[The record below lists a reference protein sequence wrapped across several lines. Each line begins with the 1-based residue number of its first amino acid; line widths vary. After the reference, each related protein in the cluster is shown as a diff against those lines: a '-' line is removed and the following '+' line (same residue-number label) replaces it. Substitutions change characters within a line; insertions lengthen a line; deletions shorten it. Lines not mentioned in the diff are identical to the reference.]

1 MRITRILAGVAL
13 AFASLSAFANTY
25 IFAVPPRGSQAATE
39 QVYGPIAKLL
49 SQATGQN
56 IKLIYE
62 ADWLSYESDMRAGHF
77 DLVFDGPAFIGWR
90 MAHLNFVPLVK
101 LKGNLVFAVLTSA
114 KNNSIHQVADLYGQT
129 VCAFAPPNIATLT
142 LYGMFPNPMSQ
153 PVIVPSSTLKDSYA
167 NVISGKCKASILP
180 MSLYQHLNQGATQG
194 LTRIIA
200 KTAPIPN
207 QAFSAGPRI
216 PAAIQQKIR
225 DVLLSPAGAQASQR
239 LRSEFGNRPL
249 VPASADEYQGLGS
262 LLKTVWGFS
271 S

>member
-1 MRITRILAGVAL
+1 MRIKHLLAGIAL
-13 AFASLSAFANTY
+13 AFASFSALASTY
-25 IFAVPPRGSQAATE
+25 IFAVPPRGSQAATD

-62 ADWLSYESDMRAGHF
+62 ADWLSYESDMKAGRF

-90 MAHLNFVPLVK
+90 MAHQNFVPLVK
-101 LKGNLVFAVLTSA
+101 LKGNLVFGVITGA
-114 KNNSIHQVADLYGQT
+114 KNTNVHQVADLFGQT
-129 VCAFAPPNIATLT
+129 VCAFPPPNIATLT
-142 LYGMFPNPMSQ
+142 LYGMFTNPLSQ
-153 PVIVPSSTLKDSYA
+153 PVIVPATTLKDTYD
-167 NVISGKCKASILP
+167 NVISGKCKGAIIP
-180 MSLYQHLNQGATQG
+180 ISLYQHLNQGATQDM
-194 LTRIIA
+194 TRIIM

-216 PAAIQQKIR
+216 PTAVQQKIKEA
-225 DVLLSPAGAQASQR
+225 LLSPAGAQASQA
-239 LRSEFGNRPL
+239 LRAEFGNRPL
-249 VPASADEYQGLGS
+249 VPANPDEYQGLGS